1 LRRTPVCETAAG
13 ESEPLVLG
21 IWGLRDADMVTLEVE
36 KYEFPIDIMA
46 VEFHKSGEKTPS
58 PSRQGDESPH
68 SAFII

>member
-1 LRRTPVCETAAG
+1 
-13 ESEPLVLG
+13 
-21 IWGLRDADMVTLEVE
+21 MVTLEVE